1 VTVTLFCNLF
11 NLGQVG
17 YPHLEISNI
26 LEQMPIGGY
35 STKSVGNITE
45 RLMNQHV
52 KQLHVNNVFS
62 FFRDKTVYFACT
74 PNWMDD
80 NRFVVILMDESI
92 TSHLVWAFQRDSEF
106 TEFFNYN
113 LNWLKENGV
122 FYKEYTRREYKV
134 NKGREL
140 IACSLASFFPFRFSG
155 LFIEVNAIG
164 HFSIMSFE

>member
-1 VTVTLFCNLF
+1 MYKSNSLSSQKLCQVRLVRVCEWLWLFSVTPSTWGRWGTRILKP
-11 NLGQVG
+11 G
-17 YPHLEISNI
+17 YIS
-26 LEQMPIGGY
+26 EQMPIGGY

-52 KQLHVNNVFS
+52 KQLS
-62 FFRDKTVYFACT
+62 FFRDKTVYFAST

-113 LNWLKENGV
+113 LNWLKEKGV

-140 IACSLASFFPFRFSG
+140 IACS
-155 LFIEVNAIG
+155 
-164 HFSIMSFE
+164 